1 MVLCG
6 YTVVLIGFDW
16 FPGGVVLVICE
27 FGCWVGL
34 VQLAG

>member
-1 MVLCG
+1 MWVYG
-6 YTVVLIGFDW
+6 GFVWGFDW
-16 FPGGVVLVICE
+16 FSGGVVLVICE